1 LSLSSLSPSAWS
13 RACTLVLLGGLSLLA
28 GCPVGDKASTDASQ
42 VAATV
47 NGDELSIHQVRSML
61 AIRPNLANLGPGAA
75 QAALDLLVEQE
86 LAAQAARKAGL
97 DKSPDVIQ
105 ALEVT
110 KREVL
115 AKAFQD
121 QIIAKLTQPDT
132 QDVDRYYEQHP
143 ELFAHR
149 KRYTLVETTVRGSRD
164 VLAPIMDKVEHGAT
178 ADMIKSLLLAT
189 RLPTDSRTFSLM
201 SEDLPLDVLPRM
213 VYLKEGQS
221 IGVMQ
226 EQGLVVITVVHA
238 EEQSLSRPQ
247 TDQAIRAALFT
258 EARRKVLDEAMTKL
272 RKQSKVRFN
281 PPYKAPSASASVPA
295 SASASAS
302 TAASASAPTLGSA
315 PASAAEPAS
324 ASAVAPPVAGTASS
338 LSAAPAQMKVSPSTS
353 APASAP

>member
-1 LSLSSLSPSAWS
+1 
-13 RACTLVLLGGLSLLA
+13 
-28 GCPVGDKASTDASQ
+28 
-42 VAATV
+42 
-47 NGDELSIHQVRSML
+47 
-61 AIRPNLANLGPGAA
+61 
-75 QAALDLLVEQE
+75 
-86 LAAQAARKAGL
+86 
-97 DKSPDVIQ
+97 
-105 ALEVT
+105 
-110 KREVL
+110 
-115 AKAFQD
+115 
-121 QIIAKLTQPDT
+121 
-132 QDVDRYYEQHP
+132 
-143 ELFAHR
+143 
-149 KRYTLVETTVRGSRD
+149 
-164 VLAPIMDKVEHGAT
+164 
-178 ADMIKSLLLAT
+178 
-189 RLPTDSRTFSLM
+189 
-201 SEDLPLDVLPRM
+201 

-324 ASAVAPPVAGTASS
+324 ASAVAPPVAGNASS
-338 LSAAPAQMKVSPSTS
+338 LGAAPAQMKVSPSTS

>member
-295 SASASAS
+295 SASAS

-324 ASAVAPPVAGTASS
+324 ASAVAPPMAGTASS

>member
-1 LSLSSLSPSAWS
+1 MSLPSLSPSTWS

-28 GCPVGDKASTDASQ
+28 GCPVGDKVSTDASQ

-75 QAALDLLVEQE
+75 QAALNLLVEQE

-178 ADMIKSLLLAT
+178 ADVIKSLLLAT
-189 RLPTDSRTFSLM
+189 RLPIDSRTFSLM
-201 SEDLPLDVLPRM
+201 SEELPLDVLPRM

-238 EEQSLSRPQ
+238 EEQSLSRHQ
-247 TDQAIRAALFT
+247 TDQAIRAALFS
-258 EARRKVLDEAMTKL
+258 EARRKVLDEAMTSL
-272 RKQSKVRFN
+272 RKQSKVAFN
-281 PPYKAPSASASVPA
+281 PPYKAPSASVSA

-302 TAASASAPTLGSA
+302 ASSAVPAVSGPASSLAAAPVHMKGPASGAGSVPASASDAASASASA
-315 PASAAEPAS
+315 P
-324 ASAVAPPVAGTASS
+324 
-338 LSAAPAQMKVSPSTS
+338 
-353 APASAP
+353 